1 MERSFVFNVF
11 SGEAAGIDGEGGGGQ
26 TGLGGFIS
34 WESTAEPQS
43 YNRGQALWFSNNLQP
58 SPARER

>member
-26 TGLGGFIS
+26 TGLGGLYPLGEHGRAAVI
-34 WESTAEPQS
+34 
-43 YNRGQALWFSNNLQP
+43 QP
-58 SPARER
+58 GPGPVVLK